1 MGLEERNLGAGPCLS
16 GDSVSILR
24 AGSWGMKVT
33 KTQSLDNSQ
42 GPETVAQPAELS
54 REMKVRRRPTSPVH
68 LCLPDKGHKRWGP
81 LILST

>member
-1 MGLEERNLGAGPCLS
+1 MGLEERNLGAGSCLS

-42 GPETVAQPAELS
+42 GPETVAQPSELS
-54 REMKVRRRPTSPVH
+54 REMKESQKETDVSCSSV
-68 LCLPDKGHKRWGP
+68 LAG
-81 LILST
+81 